1 MKENQPY
8 SQFGER
14 IKALRSQYM
23 RTPAEVCSAIEIDE
37 KRFSSF
43 ESGESRPSED
53 ILVLIINH
61 FGLEGDQADELWR
74 LAGYRGKP
82 SEDAYFG
89 IDDEPMGQLPY
100 EHVAIGLTISD
111 PRVIYTDMVQV
122 LANDF
127 GVIMNFL
134 QGAGSSSQPLAV
146 ARVGMSKD
154 HARSIIK
161 LLQKTLDEADRPRT
175 PRQLKAPKD
184 KDHK

>member
-1 MKENQPY
+1 MTEKQPY

-14 IKALRSQYM
+14 IKALRSQLS

-37 KRFSSF
+37 KRFSSY
-43 ESGESRPSED
+43 EAGEARPSED
-53 ILVLIINH
+53 ILVLLINH
-61 FGLEGDQADELWR
+61 FGLVGEQANELWR
-74 LAGYRGKP
+74 LAGYHGKP

-89 IDDEPMGQLPY
+89 IDDEPHPPY

-127 GVIMNFL
+127 GVIVNFM
-134 QGAGSSSQPLAV
+134 QGAGSGTQPLAV
-146 ARVGMSKD
+146 ARVGMSKE
-154 HARSIIK
+154 HARSIIA

-175 PRQLKAPKD
+175 PRQLGRPKG
-184 KDHK
+184 KDL